1 MTATSDPATAP
12 LRGRRA
18 ALAAFLESR
27 PVQGSITGLIVLNA
41 IIFGLETS
49 HSLMETAGPVLHA
62 LDAAILV
69 VFVVEI
75 ALRLFAHGP
84 RFFRDPWSVFDFLV
98 VGVALVP
105 QAGALGA
112 LRALRVLRVLRLVT
126 VMPQLRAVVSGLLRA
141 VPGLSSIAVLLLL
154 TLYVSAVI
162 ATNLYGRDA
171 PELFGTLGA
180 SFLTLFQIMTLE
192 SWGSIMRDVMA
203 THPSAW
209 LFFVLFVLVTSF
221 TVLNLFIAVIVE
233 GMQAT
238 AEEEMEKVKQAEMT
252 SLDDLHREVRA
263 LTSLVESLRADL
275 KRG

>member
-1 MTATSDPATAP
+1 MTATSDPAPVP
-12 LRGRRA
+12 LQGRRA

-27 PVQGSITGLIVLNA
+27 PVQGGITGLIVLNA
-41 IIFGLETS
+41 VIFGLETS
-49 HSLMETAGPVLHA
+49 HSLMATAGPVLHA

-75 ALRLFAHGP
+75 ALRLLAHGP

-209 LFFVLFVLVTSF
+209 LFFVVFVLVTSF

>member
-1 MTATSDPATAP
+1 MTATSDPAPAP

-27 PVQGSITGLIVLNA
+27 PVQGGITGLIVLNA

-49 HSLMETAGPVLHA
+49 HSLMATAGPVLHA

-209 LFFVLFVLVTSF
+209 LFFVVFVLVTSF